1 MTSVEVTAKTLEEAR
16 ALAAAQLGVEE
27 GQLDIVVIEEPRR
40 LLGIIGPGEFRIR
53 ATVTE
58 SSDAPIPTTD
68 NPEDTDMDT
77 AAPAPTCTD
86 LPDRAAQ
93 LVTALLEH
101 MGLDARGELREAS
114 EEEVTVEIQGQDV
127 GHVIGRH
134 GATLDAMQL
143 LVAVIINKD
152 RQQRPVRIIL
162 DAEGYRDR
170 RRQMLER
177 MAHTHA
183 AKAKEAGKEIVI
195 PDLKPYERR
204 IIHLA
209 LKDDPDVETYSE
221 GEGEDRHIVISP
233 KG

>member
-1 MTSVEVTAKTLEEAR
+1 VTTVEAVGKTLEEAR
-16 ALAAAQLGVEE
+16 TQAAAQLGVDQGLLEVE
-27 GQLDIVVIEEPRR
+27 IIEEPRR
-40 LLGIIGPGEFRIR
+40 LLGIIGPGEYRIR
-53 ATVTE
+53 ATV
-58 SSDAPIPTTD
+58 AQPTATPQTTND
-68 NPEDTDMDT
+68 HIEGTDMVTDS
-77 AAPAPTCTD
+77 ASASSVD
-86 LPDRAAQ
+86 LPTRAAET
-93 LVTALLEH
+93 VTALLEH
-101 MGLDARGELREAS
+101 MGLDARGEVREAN
-114 EEEVTVEIQGQDV
+114 EEEVTVEIEGQDV

-143 LVAVIINKD
+143 LVAVIVNKD
-152 RQQRPVRIIL
+152 NQCRPVRVIL

-183 AKAKEAGKEIVI
+183 AKAKQAGKEVVI

-233 KG
+233 RG